1 MGPYKIVFCLYLRIL
16 TAYWDPSGLDIGT
29 ALAYLKSMPRDK
41 TISFKVSKALYD
53 RIREKARKSDKSQ
66 SDVLR
71 DAVVE
76 YLTEPVKR
84 EVNKQREERTEK
96 LYRELTDQWREQVSR
111 LDRIVELLEEGIK
124 KD

>member
-1 MGPYKIVFCLYLRIL
+1 MVTP
-16 TAYWDPSGLDIGT
+16 GLDIGT
-29 ALAYLKSMPRDK
+29 ALAYLKSMARDK
-41 TISFKVSKALYD
+41 TVSFKVSKALYD

-76 YLTEPVKR
+76 YLTGPVKR
-84 EVNKQREERTEK
+84 EVIKQREERTEK
-96 LYRELTDQWREQVSR
+96 LYRELTDQWKEQVSR

-124 KD
+124 KT

>member
-1 MGPYKIVFCLYLRIL
+1 
-16 TAYWDPSGLDIGT
+16 
-29 ALAYLKSMPRDK
+29 MPRDK

-96 LYRELTDQWREQVSR
+96 LYRELTDQWKEQVSR

>member
-1 MGPYKIVFCLYLRIL
+1 
-16 TAYWDPSGLDIGT
+16 
-29 ALAYLKSMPRDK
+29 MPRDK
-41 TISFKVSKALYD
+41 TVSFKVSKGLYN
-53 RIREKARKSDKSQ
+53 RIREKARKLDKSQ

-84 EVNKQREERTEK
+84 EVIKQREERTEK
-96 LYRELTDQWREQVSR
+96 LYQELTDQWKEQVSR